1 MHENSDNKKYA
12 KPKDAPTEQGQ
23 KYLQEMK
30 ENGHEE
36 VVLLRTK
43 HPQVLESVLYQ
54 LGDATTTNDIYVN
67 QFPTLAP
74 LYVLLTLGPTDDEY
88 EYLQQVGK
96 PMITFEEVK
105 RRLLNDGEP
114 IHISISCS
122 ESSYDVLFGELRFS
136 PDTDEYCPVTITF
149 SSNEYIKVPQYFDL
163 MIDPNNQQENGGVSI
178 HEEPLTKDLMLYIPL
193 IFN

>member
-1 MHENSDNKKYA
+1 MHENSGNKKYV
-12 KPKDAPTEQGQ
+12 KLKDAPTEQGQ

-54 LGDATTTNDIYVN
+54 SGDATTTNDTYVN
-67 QFPTLAP
+67 QFPNLAP
-74 LYVLLTLGPTDDEY
+74 SYVLLTLGPNADEF

-105 RRLLNDGEP
+105 QRLLKDGEAV
-114 IHISISCS
+114 HISCN
-122 ESSYDVLFGELRFS
+122 EGDYDIVFGELRFN
-136 PDTDEYCPVTITF
+136 PDTDEYCPITITF
-149 SSNEYIKVPQYFDL
+149 SKNEYIEAHQYLDL
-163 MIDPNNQQENGGVSI
+163 VIDPKNQQENRGISI
-178 HEEPLTKDLMLYIPL
+178 QEEPLTKDLMLYIPL
-193 IFN
+193 TFD